1 LEWLVSSS
9 GNLKLTALL
18 DANVL
23 LALAWRNHV
32 HHEAAHRWFARHKDG
47 GWATCVV
54 TEAAF
59 VRLSANP
66 AVVGRNVSVG
76 EAQRILDASVRVG
89 RHEFWPME
97 TALGRIHPA
106 IRERLA
112 GPKQI
117 TDAVLLDLAIRKS
130 GRFATFDKRV
140 MSLLP
145 PDSAD
150 RTVIE
155 LLPV

>member
-1 LEWLVSSS
+1 MAS
-9 GNLKLTALL
+9 LL

-23 LALAWRNHV
+23 LALAWQTHV
-32 HHEAAHRWFARHKDG
+32 HHEAAHLWFAHHKDD
-47 GWATCVV
+47 GWATCVL

-66 AVVGRNVSVG
+66 AVVGRSVSVG
-76 EAQRILDASVRVG
+76 EAQRILDASVRAG
-89 RHEFWPME
+89 HHDFWAME
-97 TALGRIHPA
+97 TGLGQIHPS

-130 GRFATFDKRV
+130 GRLATFDKRV
-140 MSLLP
+140 VNLLP
-145 PDSAD
+145 PHSPERNA
-150 RTVIE
+150 IE
-155 LLPV
+155 LLPA